1 MALHIQSIHSIR
13 RVSKW
18 LVNWSIAVIVIMG
31 VLSIETLYQNL
42 QYLFTGDEKF
52 FLQYM
57 GPTLIFAAAYLVIET
72 VTSIIIL
79 YWFYRANKNT
89 HIFGATGI
97 SSPIMAVIWWFIPI
111 LNLWKPYT
119 VARDIWKASASH
131 VGLQNSIEWK
141 ELPSSN
147 TIKLWWILGLLSV
160 LLTVV
165 NVAYAGF
172 DYSDKDL
179 AGQDLVAINK
189 ITYYSNFI
197 VISINILSITSTL
210 FFIRMIKRVSMWQ
223 EARRGPSSLD
233 MTLT

>member
-1 MALHIQSIHSIR
+1 MI
-13 RVSKW
+13 
-18 LVNWSIAVIVIMG
+18 IAINYKLRDSLFSDIE
-31 VLSIETLYQNL
+31 LSTTSLFSC
-42 QYLFTGDEKF
+42 YLLKSRLWKE
-52 FLQYM
+52 
-57 GPTLIFAAAYLVIET
+57 
-72 VTSIIIL
+72 
-79 YWFYRANKNT
+79 NKC
-89 HIFGATGI
+89 
-97 SSPIMAVIWWFIPI
+97 SPIMAVIWWFIPI

-119 VARDIWKASASH
+119 IARDIWKASASYARIH
-131 VGLQNSIEWK
+131 NCIEWK

-165 NVAYAGF
+165 NVAYTNF
-172 DYSDKDL
+172 NYSDREPV
-179 AGQDLVAINK
+179 GQDLVWLNK
-189 ITYYSNFI
+189 VTYYSNFI

>member
-1 MALHIQSIHSIR
+1 
-13 RVSKW
+13 
-18 LVNWSIAVIVIMG
+18 
-31 VLSIETLYQNL
+31 
-42 QYLFTGDEKF
+42 
-52 FLQYM
+52 M
-57 GPTLIFAAAYLVIET
+57 GPTLISAAAYFVIEI
-72 VTSIIIL
+72 VTSIITL

-119 VARDIWKASASH
+119 VARDIWKASASYARIH
-131 VGLQNSIEWK
+131 NCTGWK

-147 TIKLWWILGLLSV
+147 TIKLWWILGLLAV

-165 NVAYAGF
+165 NVAYTGF
-172 DYSDKDL
+172 NYSDTEPV
-179 AGQDLVAINK
+179 GQGLVWINK
-189 ITYYSNFI
+189 VTYYSNFI
-197 VISINILSITSTL
+197 VISIYILSITSTL

-223 EARRGPSSLD
+223 EVRRGPSSLD

>member
-13 RVSKW
+13 RLSKW
-18 LVNWSIAVIVIMG
+18 LVNWSIALIIITG

-52 FLQYM
+52 FLEYV
-57 GPTLIFAAAYLVIET
+57 GPTLIFAAAYFVIEI
-72 VTSIIIL
+72 VASIITL
-79 YWFYRANKNT
+79 YWYYRANKNT

-119 VARDIWKASASH
+119 VARDIWKVSASH
-131 VGLQNSIEWK
+131 AGLENSTGLK
-141 ELPSSN
+141 ELPSWN
-147 TIKLWWILGLLSV
+147 TIKLWWILGLLAV

-165 NVAYAGF
+165 NGAFTGF
-172 DYSDKDL
+172 DYSDTEL
-179 AGQDLVAINK
+179 VGQDLVAINK

-197 VISINILSITSTL
+197 VISIYILSITSTL
-210 FFIRMIKRVSMWQ
+210 FFIRMIKRVSVWQ
-223 EARRGPSSLD
+223 EPRQGPSSLD
-233 MTLT
+233 MTMT